1 MDKMI
6 TKDSEKKILD
16 TLQIELD
23 MLSKKNKIDESTLQ
37 SLNNMI
43 SSLTAIKE
51 NYYWRLLRNYKRDI
65 IE

>member
-1 MDKMI
+1 MI
-6 TKDSEKKILD
+6 TKDSEKKTLD
-16 TLQIELD
+16 TLLIELD

-43 SSLTAIKE
+43 STLTAIKE

>member
-6 TKDSEKKILD
+6 TKDSEKKTLD
-16 TLQIELD
+16 TLLIELD

-43 SSLTAIKE
+43 STLTAIKE

>member
-1 MDKMI
+1 MI
-6 TKDSEKKILD
+6 TKDSEKKTLD
-16 TLQIELD
+16 TLLIELN

-43 SSLTAIKE
+43 STLTAIKE

>member
-6 TKDSEKKILD
+6 TKDSEKKTLD
-16 TLQIELD
+16 TLLIELN

-43 SSLTAIKE
+43 STLTAIKE